1 MSPPGA
7 GEIQGQISDSAAGDA
22 DSGSKNSSAT
32 ETLPLNEDGDE
43 TGPKDGRYCGRYI
56 VCMHACMHCIS

>member
-32 ETLPLNEDGDE
+32 ETPPFNKNGDE
-43 TGPKDGRYCGRYI
+43 IGRKDGTCCGRYI
-56 VCMHACMHCIS
+56 ACMHAFIV